1 MQKTVRSQSPISP
14 IRKLNTDDN
23 KKEDSVESMEVKD
36 TTLSSSP
43 VIEDVKES
51 SLEDKDGEL
60 EDTGTADGSPRLGK
74 KEIDLNAVDKVDVLK
89 DGIDKKQ
96 NLTSQVEQPLLDEI
110 DD

>member
-1 MQKTVRSQSPISP
+1 
-14 IRKLNTDDN
+14 L
-23 KKEDSVESMEVKD
+23 
-36 TTLSSSP
+36 SSP

-110 DD
+110 DDWKDLKAARSSVTAKQDQQAAEITRSGERVLRK